1 MGGGITQ
8 IPLSIYRKEIVS
20 GSSIMQQVIGK
31 RLGDKIFAWGLAL
44 PSIIALTA
52 LSIYPFLT
60 AVQSSFYKISTITRE
75 STFVGL
81 ENFIWVFKSQLFW
94 DSLKRSFTWTF
105 FGVILQLVFGIIF
118 SLVLHQ
124 ELKGRNLARGLI
136 LFPYLIPAIVAAIV
150 WRFMLNPT
158 VGVVNYLL
166 MDVFNLINKPMMWL
180 MRPETA
186 LWAVILVGA
195 WKYIPFMVILFLA
208 RLQTTPLELY
218 DAAKIDGANPWQL
231 FWNITLPWLKPT
243 ILVALMLRTIWLFNH
258 FDMVYLMAFGGP
270 MQSTTTIPVLIR
282 QVAFNELRMGRA
294 AAISMYMVTILFVGA
309 IGYTWVYTQA
319 EEQLRD

>member
-1 MGGGITQ
+1 
-8 IPLSIYRKEIVS
+8 
-20 GSSIMQQVIGK
+20 MQNVIGK
-31 RLGDKIFAWGLAL
+31 RLGEKIFAWGLAAPAIL
-44 PSIIALTA
+44 ALTA
-52 LSIYPFLT
+52 LSIYPFIT
-60 AVQSSFYKISTITRE
+60 AVQSSFYNISTITRE

-81 ENFIWVFKSQLFW
+81 DNFFWVLKSGLFW
-94 DSLKRSFTWTF
+94 ESLKRSIIWTF
-105 FGVILQLVFGIIF
+105 MGVALQLLFGIIF

-124 ELKGRNLARGLI
+124 ELKGRNIARGLI

-150 WRFMLNPT
+150 WRFMLNPS
-158 VGVVNYLL
+158 VGVINYVL
-166 MDVFNLINKPMMWL
+166 MDVLNIIDKPFMWL

-208 RLQTTPLELY
+208 RLQTTPIELY
-218 DAAKIDGANPWQL
+218 DAAKIDGANSWQL
-231 FWNITLPWLKPT
+231 FWHITIPWLKPT

-270 MQSTTTIPVLIR
+270 MQATTTIPVLIR
-282 QVAFNELRMGRA
+282 QVAFNDLRMGRA
-294 AAISMYMVTILFVGA
+294 AAISMYMVAILVIGA
-309 IGYTWVYTQA
+309 LGYTWVYTRA